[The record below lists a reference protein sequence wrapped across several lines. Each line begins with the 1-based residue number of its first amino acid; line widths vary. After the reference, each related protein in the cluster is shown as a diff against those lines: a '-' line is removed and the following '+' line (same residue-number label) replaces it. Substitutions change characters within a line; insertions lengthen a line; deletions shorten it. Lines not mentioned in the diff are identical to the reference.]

1 MTFVDF
7 ICNLF
12 GIAQIYYPNRG
23 RTLRVQSENYTK
35 NNIKLK
41 FNGKTCSKFGSSN

>member
-12 GIAQIYYPNRG
+12 GIAQIYYPNG
-23 RTLRVQSENYTK
+23 VRTLRVQSE
-35 NNIKLK
+35 
-41 FNGKTCSKFGSSN
+41 S